1 MTVKEVYEFLD
12 EKFPFNTALEYD
24 NSGLLV
30 GDETA
35 KVTGVI
41 TCLDCSDEAISKA
54 VEIGANLMI
63 THHPLIF
70 KPLSSVTA
78 DSLVYRLIRNGISL
92 ISAHTNL
99 DVADGGV
106 NDNLCFTIGLSNV
119 KKIYDIEGY
128 AFRIGEF
135 EEPMSSEDLAELLSD
150 RLKLRVKYVGESA
163 FIKKVAVSS
172 GSGSDLLETVLK
184 TEADAFVTA
193 DVKHNRFCQ
202 AHNEGFT
209 LFDCGHFNTEDVVI
223 KPLSKLLE
231 DIGLKV
237 YDFHFSP
244 IKYK

>member
-12 EKFPFNTALEYD
+12 EKFPFNTALQYD
-24 NSGLLV
+24 NPGLLV
-30 GDETA
+30 GDENA

-54 VEIGANLMI
+54 VEIGANLMV

-78 DSLVYRLIRNGISL
+78 DGLVYRLIRNGISL
-92 ISAHTNL
+92 ISVHTNL
-99 DVADGGV
+99 DVGDGGV
-106 NDNLCFTIGLSNV
+106 NDCLCKTIGFENV
-119 KKIYDIEGY
+119 EKIYDDEGY
-128 AFRIGEF
+128 AFRMGEL
-135 EEPMSSEDLAELLSD
+135 EEPMDSDSLAAMLSEKLN
-150 RLKLRVKYVGESA
+150 LRVKYVGESG
-163 FIKKVAVSS
+163 FIKKVAVST
-172 GSGSDLLETVLK
+172 GSCGDLLDIVLK

-193 DVKHNRFCQ
+193 DIKHNHFCD

-223 KPLSKLLE
+223 APLSKLLE
-231 DIGLKV
+231 TLDLKV

>member
-1 MTVKEVYEFLD
+1 MTALEVYEFLD
-12 EKFPFNTALEYD
+12 EKFPFNTALQYD
-24 NSGLLV
+24 NPGLLV
-30 GDETA
+30 GDENA

-54 VEIGANLMI
+54 VEIGANLMV

-99 DVADGGV
+99 DVGDGGV
-106 NDNLCFTIGLSNV
+106 NDSLCEIIGLVNV
-119 KKIYDIEGY
+119 EKIYDDEGY
-128 AFRIGEF
+128 AFRMGELK
-135 EEPMSSEDLAELLSD
+135 EPMDSDSLAALLSK
-150 RLKLRVKYVGESA
+150 RLNLRVKYVGESS

-172 GSGSDLLETVLK
+172 GSCGDLLEVVLK

-193 DVKHNRFCQ
+193 DVKHKDFCR

-209 LFDCGHFNTEDVVI
+209 LFDGGHFNTEDVVI
-223 KPLSKLLE
+223 SPVSKLLE
-231 DIGLKV
+231 GLGLRV
-237 YDFHFSP
+237 EEFHFSP

>member
-12 EKFPFNTALEYD
+12 EKFPFNTAREYD
-24 NSGLLV
+24 NPGLLV
-30 GDETA
+30 GDENA

-54 VEIGANLMI
+54 VEIGANLMV

-70 KPLSSVTA
+70 KPLNSVTS

-99 DVADGGV
+99 DVGDGGV
-106 NDNLCFTIGLSNV
+106 NDNLCKTIGLENV
-119 KKIYDIEGY
+119 EKIYDGEGY
-128 AFRIGEF
+128 AFRMGEL
-135 EEPMSSEDLAELLSD
+135 EESMDSDSLAALLSE
-150 RLKLRVKYVGESA
+150 RLNLRVKYVGESG

-172 GSGSDLLETVLK
+172 GSCGDLLDVVLK

-193 DVKHNRFCQ
+193 DVKHKDFCR
-202 AHNEGFT
+202 AHNEGFA
-209 LFDCGHFNTEDVVI
+209 LFDGGHFNTEDVVI
-223 KPLSKLLE
+223 SPLSKLLE
-231 DIGLKV
+231 DLGLKV